1 MNFRDT
7 LIRHFNFS
15 EADWQETISR
25 FRSET
30 MDPKTL
36 FLEKGKV
43 ADRIALIQSGLMRSF
58 FYNDNADDITTHFF
72 REGNVVIS
80 MKSFNLQVPSEEY
93 IVAMEQC
100 KLLVATYKDMHELA
114 ERIPAWKKIISTVD
128 HQKFNQQMKRSIQLQ
143 TLTAPERYQLFMEKH
158 PEILRRVALKHVAS
172 YLGIDIAT
180 LSRIRKKI

>member
-1 MNFRDT
+1 MQFRES
-7 LIRHFNFS
+7 LIKHFNFS
-15 EADWQETISR
+15 ESDWEETISR
-25 FRSET
+25 FRVES
-30 MDPKTL
+30 MPPKTV

-43 ADRIALIQSGLMRSF
+43 TDRIALIQSGLMRSF

-100 KLLVATYKDMHELA
+100 DLLVATYDDMNALA

-128 HQKFNQQMKRSIQLQ
+128 QQKFNQQMKRSIQLQ
-143 TLTAPERYQLFMEKH
+143 TLTAAERYQLFMEKH
-158 PEILRRVALKHVAS
+158 PDILRRVALKHVAS

-180 LSRIRKKI
+180 LSRIRRNL

>member
-1 MNFRDT
+1 MEFRES
-7 LIRHFNFS
+7 LIKHFNFS

-25 FRSET
+25 FHAEKL
-30 MDPKTL
+30 PAKTF

-58 FYNDNADDITTHFF
+58 FYNDHADDITTHFF

-93 IVAMEQC
+93 IVAMEEC
-100 KLLVATYKDMHELA
+100 EVLIATYNDMNELA
-114 ERIPAWKKIISTVD
+114 EKIPAWKKIISTVD

-143 TLTAPERYQLFMEKH
+143 TLTAAERYQMFMEKH

>member
-1 MNFRDT
+1 MDFRES
-7 LIRHFNFS
+7 LIKHFNFS
-15 EADWQETISR
+15 ESDWEETISR
-25 FRSET
+25 FRSGIL
-30 MDPKTL
+30 PAKTL

-80 MKSFNLQVPSEEY
+80 MKSFNLRVPSEEN
-93 IVAMEQC
+93 IVAMEEC
-100 KLLVATYKDMHELA
+100 RVLVATYNDMQELS

-128 HQKFNQQMKRSIQLQ
+128 QQKFNQQMKRSIQLQ
-143 TLTAPERYQLFMEKH
+143 TLTAAERYQLFIEKQ

-180 LSRIRKKI
+180 LSRIRRNL

>member
-1 MNFRDT
+1 MEFRES
-7 LIRHFNFS
+7 LIKYFNFS
-15 EADWQETISR
+15 ESDLEETISR

-30 MDPKTL
+30 MPPKTT
-36 FLEKGKV
+36 FLERGKV
-43 ADRIALIQSGLMRSF
+43 ADRIAVIQSGLMRSF

-93 IVAMEQC
+93 IVTMEEC
-100 KLLVATYKDMHELA
+100 DLLVATYDDMNELA

-128 HQKFNQQMKRSIQLQ
+128 QQKFNQQMKRAIQLQ
-143 TLTAPERYQLFMEKH
+143 TLTAAERYQLFMEKH
-158 PEILRRVALKHVAS
+158 PDILRRVALKHVAS

-180 LSRIRKKI
+180 LSRIRRNL